1 MLYTGEIG
9 RRLGDRLREH
19 LPDVERNDNDA
30 SNQSQNTLISLRPFP
45 TSR

>member
-30 SNQSQNTLISLRPFP
+30 SKSVAKHFNLIAAFP
-45 TSR
+45 YI